1 MSKVLFL
8 DVDGVLN
15 NGEYY
20 SSDRFKENQ
29 LPYPLNKFDPKCIE
43 RLNYILKSTNANIV
57 VSSSWRFDKGLQG
70 IFDRVGIIRPII
82 GITPWGERYT
92 LRGQEIQD
100 YITKHDIEKYCII
113 DDDDD
118 MLETQMPYLV
128 KCDDNI
134 GLNDDNMKMAI
145 KVLNSRCN
153 KETIY
158 ILKRFKYLE

>member
-1 MSKVLFL
+1 MGKILFL

-100 YITKHDIEKYCII
+100 YIIKHDIEKYCII

-145 KVLNSRCN
+145 KILNS
-153 KETIY
+153 
-158 ILKRFKYLE
+158 